1 MAAAQGVELPEDF
14 IEAAKGEGLRKSVLE
29 IFFKLQVL
37 SAPSHHPFSSSPLL
51 HHIKLTS
58 LF

>member
-37 SAPSHHPFSSSPLL
+37 QQLTPTRLL
-51 HHIKLTS
+51 ASCDPAKPES
-58 LF
+58 LFSA